1 MKKNISILCHSMGGG
16 GAERFITYL
25 IEGLSAEYNI
35 HLLLLERRIEYKLPD
50 NITISYLEDE
60 KLNERANIVNI
71 LRLPLVFGR
80 LKKYCKENSIEV
92 VISFLNRPNYVACFL
107 KIFGFKG
114 KLIINEQQNSLFWYR
129 YGFFRKIIGNL
140 LVSKLYPRAD
150 AIVPNS
156 EGIKFL
162 LEEEYGI
169 KSNFYVTKNIIDH
182 SKINLVKDEEVV
194 DVIFDKF
201 TFVYASR
208 IYDGKGHKVLL
219 ETVAEMKD
227 VDFQLLI
234 LGKGEL
240 ESYLKDY
247 AIELGISDKVKFLGF
262 QNNPFKYLTRSNCFV
277 MTSESEGSPNVLVEA
292 MACGLPII
300 STDCLTG
307 PRELL
312 APETHPLKQVT
323 DSFQIAD
330 FGILVPVG
338 DKTSLIEAML
348 KMMEDAQLANKFKQ
362 LGFERTLDYAA
373 EKVIPK
379 YKAFLKNIL
388 N

>member
-1 MKKNISILCHSMGGG
+1 MGGG

-35 HLLLLERRIEYKLPD
+35 HLLLLERRIEYQLPD

-80 LKKYCKENSIEV
+80 LKRYCKENSIEV
-92 VISFLNRPNYVACFL
+92 VVSFLNRPNYVACFL

-169 KSNFYVTKNIIDH
+169 KNKFYVTKNIIDH

-240 ESYLKDY
+240 ESYLKEY
-247 AIELGISDKVKFLGF
+247 ANELGISDKVKFLGF
-262 QNNPFKYLTRSNCFV
+262 QSNPFKYLSRSNCFV

-323 DSFQIAD
+323 EGFQIAD

-338 DKTSLIEAML
+338 DKKSLREAML
-348 KMMEDAQLANKFKQ
+348 KIIEDDELANKLKK